1 MLDRHTLTLAALIVV
16 GAYSANGIA
25 VAQQRSIKDQLVG
38 SWILVESTQVNADG
52 SKTNQWGSNP
62 LGTYMFDN
70 TGHFVQMLL
79 RSDLP
84 KIKSRRDGTPEQ
96 DKAVVAG
103 SIAMYGTYTVNE
115 AEKTINVQYTGSTF
129 ARFNGASGKRTIA
142 SISADELKLTNPGT
156 SNNARAESV
165 WRRAK

>member
-1 MLDRHTLTLAALIVV
+1 MLSRHTLTLAALVVV
-16 GAYSANGIA
+16 GTYSANGIA

-38 SWILVESTQVNADG
+38 TWILVESTRTDPDG
-52 SKTNQWGSNP
+52 SKADSWGSNP

-70 TGHFVQMLL
+70 SGHFVQMLL

-84 KIKSRRDGTPEQ
+84 KIASRTKGTPEEN
-96 DKAVVAG
+96 KAVVAG

-115 AEKTINVQYTGSTF
+115 SEKTINVQITGSTF

-156 SNNARAESV
+156 STGARADSV